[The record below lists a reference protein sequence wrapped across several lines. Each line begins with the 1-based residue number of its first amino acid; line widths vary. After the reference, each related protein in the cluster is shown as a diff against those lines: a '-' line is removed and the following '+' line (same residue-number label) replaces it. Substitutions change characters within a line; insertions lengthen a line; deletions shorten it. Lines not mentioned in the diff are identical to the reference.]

1 MDNEKDLQD
10 FNLDDIMRQLREIS
24 DAESTGEI
32 PAVLTDMDA
41 PAQESESQGTVD
53 ADALELAQQAFS
65 QAARQPDAFV
75 PAAAPELNASDPL
88 ETFVPEEPALV
99 LDLGPEEPTETA
111 ASESTV
117 IEVTLTEDA
126 APQFS
131 VPEET
136 DAEPFQPEH
145 AFPAEEPEAGAD
157 PTIRVD
163 AFQPEEEAYP
173 EVEAQPEEEVYPE
186 AEAQPE
192 EEDVLP
198 NEGPKTIPLDR
209 SAKLRELKRKLVAG
223 PEKRYYSLSELGVGK
238 LQMGL
243 IANFILLLL
252 CGIGVVLYSRGMVPA
267 SRTKLMIFSQVL
279 GLMLSG
285 LLGCGLMMD
294 GIGDLFHL
302 RYSMN
307 TSLAITFIACMA
319 DAWFCLD
326 EQRVP
331 FCAAFVLEMSMALL
345 ANYHKRTTEMA
356 QLDTM
361 RKATSLVS
369 LVKEPQFYEKR
380 AGILRGQGDVEDFME
395 TYSRPSG
402 PELVQRVYAFVALIA
417 CIGIAV
423 LTGLLHG
430 TSMAVKIFSTSLL
443 VSLPAGYFVALTRPA
458 ALLERRLHMV
468 GAVICGWQG
477 VKKLCGRAVVPL
489 RDKDLFPRGSTKLNG
504 IKFYSDRTPA
514 EVVSYT
520 ASLIFAAGGGLVP
533 LFRNL
538 LVSRDGTEYPVE
550 NFRDYDRGGIGGEV
564 NGEPVLL
571 GTLEFLEDMGVEIP
585 QGTMVNQAIYVSID
599 GQLAAVIAISYAK
612 MRSASAGL
620 VSLCGC
626 RKLKTL
632 LLAGDFMMTDSFI
645 RDKFAIR
652 TRRLI
657 LPPKEERAE
666 LAARKADPESDVLAL
681 VTRDDL
687 VSTAYAITGSMSL
700 RTACRLGSLIGIV
713 GGIIGIIIMLALSYL
728 GSEELLTPARVI
740 LYQLVWM
747 IPSLLATEWTRVV

>member
-1 MDNEKDLQD
+1 MDNEKDTLD
-10 FNLDDIMRQLREIS
+10 FSMDDIMRQLQEATLENDDPEI
-24 DAESTGEI
+24 ESPEAPEQE
-32 PAVLTDMDA
+32 PALWIEPEPTA
-41 PAQESESQGTVD
+41 PEAPEQEQLEFALPEEPEVSE
-53 ADALELAQQAFS
+53 ADALELAQLAFS
-65 QAARQPDAFV
+65 QAAQ
-75 PAAAPELNASDPL
+75 E
-88 ETFVPEEPALV
+88 
-99 LDLGPEEPTETA
+99 
-111 ASESTV
+111 
-117 IEVTLTEDA
+117 
-126 APQFS
+126 
-131 VPEET
+131 PEET
-136 DAEPFQPEH
+136 DTVSRHTDPLGSFVPEPSLF
-145 AFPAEEPEAGAD
+145 D
-157 PTIRVD
+157 LPTED
-163 AFQPEEEAYP
+163 ALQEEAAP
-173 EVEAQPEEEVYPE
+173 ATEEDAPLSQEEEVPVP
-186 AEAQPE
+186 QE
-192 EEDVLP
+192 EEQEQTPQQEDALP

-223 PEKRYYSLSELGVGK
+223 PEKRYYALSEQGVGR
-238 LQMGL
+238 LQVCMIL
-243 IANFILLLL
+243 NFIILLL
-252 CGIGVVLYSRGMVPA
+252 CGIAILLYSKGMIPA
-267 SRTKLMIFSQVL
+267 SRNKLMIFSQVL
-279 GLMLSG
+279 ALMVSG

-302 RYSMN
+302 RYSLN
-307 TSLAITFIACMA
+307 TTLAVTFAACMA

-331 FCAAFVLEMSMALL
+331 YCAAFVLEMSAAML
-345 ANYHKRTTEMA
+345 AEYHRRTTEMA

-361 RKATSLVS
+361 RKATSLTS

-395 TYSRPSG
+395 TYSRLSG
-402 PELVQRVYAFVALIA
+402 PEIIQRVYAFIALLA

-423 LTGLLHG
+423 LAGLLHG
-430 TSMAVKIFSTSLL
+430 TSMALKIFSTSLL
-443 VSLPAGYFVALTRPA
+443 VSAPAGYFVALTRPA
-458 ALLERRLHMV
+458 SLLERRLHMV

-477 VKKLCGRAVVPL
+477 VKKLCGRAVIPL

-504 IKFYSDRTPA
+504 IKFYSDRPSA
-514 EVVSYT
+514 QVVSYT

-538 LVSRDGTEYPVE
+538 LVSRSGTEYPVE
-550 NFRDYDRGGIGGEV
+550 HFQDYGRGGIGGEV

-571 GTLEFLEDMGVEIP
+571 GSLEFLQEMGVDIP

-632 LLAGDFMMTDSFI
+632 LLAGDFMMTDGFI

-657 LPPKEERAE
+657 LPPMEERAE
-666 LAARKADPESDVLAL
+666 LGARKANPDADVLAL

-687 VSTAYAITGSMSL
+687 VSTAYAITGAMSL
-700 RTACRLGSLIGIV
+700 RTSCRVGSIIGIA
-713 GGIIGIIIMLALSYL
+713 GGIIGILIMLSVSYL
-728 GSEELLTPARVI
+728 GTMELLSPARVI
-740 LYQLVWM
+740 LYQLIWM